1 MMSNIAVLKED
12 GLTSLC
18 FQISTLGLK
27 IVGRLF
33 HSYNRPLSPQVPPP
47 LFLLSPPEKCCD
59 LFPEICC
66 WNRETLNRRKGA
78 L

>member
-47 LFLLSPPEKCCD
+47 PYFYYHPLKNVV
-59 LFPEICC
+59 ICFQ
-66 WNRETLNRRKGA
+66 RSIAGIVKH
-78 L
+78 